1 MANVIIYDVKTGA
14 IEQYLT
20 SVSTTKFNT
29 RLDTLMNPDVTL
41 LKTVDRKFLKVA
53 DGKIAEL
60 KQIDKDAITLKETE
74 AKNTVTTL
82 KSSAKSKLNELG
94 FTDDELPYI
103 GSNV

>member
-29 RLDTLMNPDVTL
+29 RSDTLMNPDVSL
-41 LKTVDRKFLKVA
+41 LKTVDRKFLKVV
-53 DGKIAEL
+53 DGKVAEL
-60 KQIDKDAITLKETE
+60 KQADKDAITLKETQVKV
-74 AKNTVTTL
+74 AVIAL
-82 KSSAKSKLNELG
+82 KASAKSKLNELG